1 MCVMTYAHRSRALQH
16 RPHLRRPADLP
27 AAPPDRQR
35 DASTGP
41 TRGKPPVPAPRS
53 TVRRGLAAVAALPLL
68 AVAATAC
75 GYGSEA
81 KDDDAKA
88 NVSAGG
94 KKLSS
99 DTVKIG
105 YFPNLTHA
113 TALVGIQEGTI
124 QKELGGT
131 KVESTTFNA
140 GPSEIEALNAGSI
153 DIGFIG
159 PSPSINGYSKS
170 QGKGL
175 RIISGSASGGVKLVV
190 NPKKITTLD
199 DLKGKKIAT
208 PQLGN
213 TQDVAFLNWISEKGW
228 KVDAQSGKGDV
239 SVVRSDNKVTPD
251 AYRSG
256 DLDGAWVPEPTASK
270 LVSQGAKVLL
280 DETDLWPDEKFV
292 ITNIIVSQK
301 FLAEHPD
308 VVEAVLKG
316 SVATNKWIN
325 ANPEKA
331 KASANEALEKLS
343 GKPLAPEILDP
354 AWESIEITDD
364 PLAETLK
371 AQAEHSVKSGL
382 LKEPDL
388 QGIYDLGPLN
398 KILKAEGRP
407 EVADAG
413 LGVE

>member
-1 MCVMTYAHRSRALQH
+1 MPATRTT
-16 RPHLRRPADLP
+16 PRRTTL
-27 AAPPDRQR
+27 
-35 DASTGP
+35 
-41 TRGKPPVPAPRS
+41 
-53 TVRRGLAAVAALPLL
+53 RRGLVAAAALPLL

-81 KDDDAKA
+81 KDDDAAKS

-94 KKLSS
+94 KKLSA

-113 TALVGIQEGTI
+113 TALVGIQEGLI
-124 QKELGGT
+124 AKELGGT
-131 KVESTTFNA
+131 TVKPSTFNA

-170 QGKGL
+170 EGQSL
-175 RIISGSASGGVKLVV
+175 RILGGSASGGVKLVV
-190 NPKKITTLD
+190 NPEKIRTPD
-199 DLKGKKIAT
+199 DLRGKKIAT

-251 AYRSG
+251 AFGAGS
-256 DLDGAWVPEPTASK
+256 LDGAWVPEPTASK
-270 LVSQGAKVLL
+270 LVAEGGKVLL
-280 DETDLWPDEKFV
+280 DESSLWPDDKFV

-301 FLAEHPD
+301 FLSEHPD
-308 VVEAVLKG
+308 VVDAVLRG
-316 SVATNKWIN
+316 TVNTNKWIN
-325 ANPEKA
+325 ANPDEA
-331 KASANEALEKLS
+331 KASANAALEELN
-343 GKPLAPEILDP
+343 GKALPAEVLDP
-354 AWESIEITDD
+354 AWESIQITDD
-364 PLAETLK
+364 PLAATLQ
-371 AQAEHSVKSGL
+371 AQADHAVEAGL
-382 LKEPDL
+382 LEKPDL
-388 QGIYDLGPLN
+388 DGIYDLRPLN
-398 KILKAEGRP
+398 KILKAAGQP

-413 LGVE
+413 LGAK